1 MRGDTRDFLPA
12 TVQEFHLRYGKGAVA
27 DFIIVSG
34 DAYVDH
40 PSFGAALIGRLLE
53 AEGYRVALIPQPD
66 WRSSEGFSIYGRP
79 RLAFL
84 VTAGNLDSM
93 VANYSAARRPRKGD
107 DFSPGGKGG
116 KRPDRASIVYTSRIR
131 QAFKGV
137 TVVLGGIEASLRRL
151 AHYDY
156 WSDSIRR
163 SLLLDAKADYL
174 LYGMAEG
181 SLSALA
187 RLLDRSA
194 RKSAEGG
201 EMVSSLGTEDPDLG
215 TEQEYQPDS
224 AVTDQDLAGIPG
236 LAWISRVYDNKI
248 ISQYDMQILPNYDE
262 MKQNPG
268 LYASHFAL
276 QMANV
281 DPFSGKHLV
290 ECYGRRRVVQN
301 PPSKPLTTEELD
313 RNYELPYTRR
323 GHPAYDGAGGVP
335 ALREV
340 QFSLVSSR
348 GCFGGCSFCALTF
361 HQGRII
367 TPRSHDSLLRE
378 AGRLI
383 ADPDFK
389 GYIHDVG
396 GPTANFRR
404 PACQAQLKR
413 GACPDKQ
420 CLFPEPCGALEV
432 DHSDYLA
439 LLRKLRSLRGVKKV
453 FIRSGIRFDYLLLDK
468 DDTFFKELVKYH
480 ISGQLKVAPEHAGPG
495 SLAAMGKPPIAVYRQ
510 FRRRFEEETKRAG
523 LKQYLIPYLIAGHP
537 GTELTE
543 AVELA
548 LFLKESGFV
557 PDQVQDFYPTP
568 GTLSTCMWATGIDP
582 RTMKQIYV
590 PKSDR
595 ERNLQ
600 RALLQFN
607 RRENHRKVRQALKEA
622 GREDLIGRGKWAL
635 VPPEGAERRGGRGDG
650 ARGSSHG
657 EGEQAADRKAKHR
670 KNSESTVKGKK
681 GRSRERGSL

>member
-1 MRGDTRDFLPA
+1 MKQGSPFWPEPGLDDFLPIDTA
-12 TVQEFHLRYGKGAVA
+12 AFVRRYGSDARA
-27 DFIIVSG
+27 DFVIVTG

-53 AEGYRVALIPQPD
+53 SEGYRVGIISQPD
-66 WRSSEGFSIYGRP
+66 WQGPESFTTFGRP

-93 VANYSAARRPRKGD
+93 VANYSAGKRPRRKD
-107 DFSPGGKGG
+107 DFSPGGRAGL
-116 KRPDRASIVYTSRIR
+116 RPDRATIVYTSRIR

-137 TVVLGGIEASLRRL
+137 TVVLGGIEASLRKL

-156 WSDSIRR
+156 WSNSIRR
-163 SLLLDAKADYL
+163 SLLLDTKADYL
-174 LYGMAEG
+174 IYGMAER
-181 SLSALA
+181 SLPALA
-187 RLLDRSA
+187 ELLSMGESTGDRESRA
-194 RKSAEGG
+194 DFG
-201 EMVSSLGTEDPDLG
+201 
-215 TEQEYQPDS
+215 
-224 AVTDQDLAGIPG
+224 AVPG
-236 LAWISRVYDNKI
+236 LVWFTTDVDILSDLDHVILPSYDNMI
-248 ISQYDMQILPNYDE
+248 NDIT
-262 MKQNPG
+262 
-268 LYASHFAL
+268 LYAGHFAL
-276 QMANV
+276 QSANA

-290 ECYGRRRVVQN
+290 EQYGKRMVVQN
-301 PPSKPLTTEELD
+301 PPPKPLTTEELD
-313 RNYELPYTRR
+313 RIYELPYTRR
-323 GHPAYDGAGGVP
+323 AHPSCDAAGGVP

-367 TPRSHDSLLRE
+367 TGRSHESLLRE
-378 AGRLI
+378 AKLLA
-383 ADPDFK
+383 ADPQFK

-404 PACQAQLKR
+404 PACRAQLKR
-413 GACPDKQ
+413 GACPEKQ
-420 CLFPEPCGALEV
+420 CLFPEPCGSLEV

-439 LLRKLRSLRGVKKV
+439 LLRKLRGLPGVKKV
-453 FIRSGIRFDYLLLDK
+453 FIRSGIRFDYLLLDR
-468 DDTFFKELVKYH
+468 DDTFFRELVKHH
-480 ISGQLKVAPEHAGPG
+480 ISGQLKVAPEHAGAATL
-495 SLAAMGKPPIAVYRQ
+495 SAMGKPPVDVYRQ
-510 FRRRFEEETKRAG
+510 FRRRFEDETKRAG

-537 GTELTE
+537 GTNLSE

-582 RTMKQIYV
+582 RSMQPIHV

-595 ERNLQ
+595 ERSQQ

-607 RRENHRKVRQALKEA
+607 RRENHRKVRQALKDA
-622 GREDLIGRGKWAL
+622 GREDLIGHGKGAL
-635 VPPEGAERRGGRGDG
+635 VPPEEGTPGRG
-650 ARGSSHG
+650 
-657 EGEQAADRKAKHR
+657 
-670 KNSESTVKGKK
+670 N
-681 GRSRERGSL
+681 GRSRKEDQPGGAGRRQKPARGR